1 MKKKAFLCVIS
12 CPTFPSV
19 YLWWLLK
26 QKPRSISPSPKAN
39 KNPKL
44 KSQNILRRLRHEP
57 RGCHGNSQKGYE
69 SALTKCVNS
78 LPPKRSSVFSMFLL
92 CDIRSFEDCG
102 EVVVGGGK
110 GCVWYF
116 LFYFFFFFANRLQC
130 LTNCICNPVQ
140 SWTFETERAVKR
152 SWVGNTVEVVFLR

>member
-1 MKKKAFLCVIS
+1 MKVEAPCSCTMKILGFLFLIVVPCRKKEEKKKAFLCVIS
-12 CPTFPSV
+12 CPTFPGV

-110 GCVWYF
+110 VCVVYF
-116 LFYFFFFFANRLQC
+116 LFYFFFFCKPFAMFN
-130 LTNCICNPVQ
+130 
-140 SWTFETERAVKR
+140 
-152 SWVGNTVEVVFLR
+152 